1 MNDTNNKRTGLWTA
15 CAFVVANMIGTGVFT
30 SLGFQ
35 LLDTTNMFAIMMLW
49 LFGGVIALCGALT
62 YAELGAAMPRSGGEY
77 HYLSE
82 IYHPSVGFLSGW
94 ISLLIGFAAPVALTC
109 MALSSYV
116 CRLFP
121 MINPKWLSVGVLT
134 LITLVHTRNLKVSG
148 SFQNVFT
155 IIKVVMIIA
164 FIVCGIVLPGQP
176 QDYSAQTFS
185 AKDIFNPGFAVSL
198 IWVYYAYSGWNAST
212 YMASEIENPKRNL
225 PLSLILSTLVVTI
238 LYLLLNYVFLHST
251 PMGDLA
257 GQVEIGLIS
266 ARNIFGN
273 NIGNMMGL
281 IISILLLSSISSMVF
296 MGPRVAQV
304 MGEDHRIFRFL
315 SYKDKKGVPMAA
327 IGFQYVIS
335 FLLIITNSFEMITK
349 YTGILLSFCSLLT
362 VAGVFIHRRK
372 FPDIKRNYKTLGYPV
387 TPIIFCILIVWSI
400 VYLVHEDYVKVF
412 VTHEQPVMWMT
423 LMSFLT
429 LLAGVVVYLIDRRMT
444 NKQNQTK
451 Q

>member
-1 MNDTNNKRTGLWTA
+1 
-15 CAFVVANMIGTGVFT
+15 MIGTGVFT

-35 LLDTTNMFAIMMLW
+35 LLDTTNISAIMLLW

-121 MINPKWLSVGVLT
+121 VVNPKWLGVGVLT
-134 LITLVHTRNLKVSG
+134 LITLIHTRNLRFSG

-155 IIKVVMIIA
+155 ILKVIIIIA
-164 FIVCGIVLPGQP
+164 FIVCGIVLPVP
-176 QDYSAQTFS
+176 QDYSGQGFA
-185 AKDIFNPGFAVSL
+185 AKDVFNPGFAVSL

-225 PLSLILSTLVVTI
+225 PLSLILSTLVVTV
-238 LYLLLNYVFLHST
+238 LYLLLNYVFLRST
-251 PMGDLA
+251 PMQDMA

-273 NIGNMMGL
+273 NIGNLMGL
-281 IISILLLSSISSMVF
+281 VISFLLLSSISSMVF

-315 SYKDKKGVPMAA
+315 SHKDKKGVPMAA

-362 VAGVFIHRRK
+362 VFGVFIHRRK
-372 FPDIKRNYKTLGYPV
+372 FPHLQRSYKTFGYPV
-387 TPIIFCILIVWSI
+387 TPIIFCVLIVWSI
-400 VYLVHEDYVKVF
+400 VYLVHEDYVNTF
-412 VTHEQPVMWMT
+412 VTHEQPVMWMS

-429 LLAGVVVYLIDRRMT
+429 LLSGIVVYLINRKIT
-444 NKQNQTK
+444 TK
-451 Q
+451 NPIQ

>member
-1 MNDTNNKRTGLWTA
+1 
-15 CAFVVANMIGTGVFT
+15 MIGTGVFT

-35 LLDTTNMFAIMMLW
+35 LLDTTNISAIMLLW

-121 MINPKWLSVGVLT
+121 VVNPKWLGVGVLT
-134 LITLVHTRNLKVSG
+134 LITLIHTRNLRFSG

-155 IIKVVMIIA
+155 ILKVIIIIA
-164 FIVCGIVLPGQP
+164 FIVCGIVLPAP
-176 QDYSAQTFS
+176 QDYSGQGFA
-185 AKDIFNPGFAVSL
+185 AKDVFNPGFAVSL

-225 PLSLILSTLVVTI
+225 PLSLILSTLVVTV
-238 LYLLLNYVFLHST
+238 LYLLLNFVFLRST
-251 PMGDLA
+251 PMEDMA

-273 NIGNMMGL
+273 NIGNLMGL
-281 IISILLLSSISSMVF
+281 VISFLLLSSISSMVF

-315 SYKDKKGVPMAA
+315 SHKDKKGVPMAA

-362 VAGVFIHRRK
+362 VFGVFVHRRK
-372 FPDIKRNYKTLGYPV
+372 FPDLQRSYKTFGYPI
-387 TPIIFCILIVWSI
+387 TPIIFCVLIVWSI
-400 VYLVHEDYVKVF
+400 VYLVHEDYVNTF
-412 VTHEQPVMWMT
+412 VTHEQPAMWMS

-429 LLAGVVVYLIDRRMT
+429 LLSGVVVYLINR
-444 NKQNQTK
+444 KITK
-451 Q
+451 KNSIQ

>member
-1 MNDTNNKRTGLWTA
+1 
-15 CAFVVANMIGTGVFT
+15 MIGTGVFT

-35 LLDTTNMFAIMMLW
+35 LLDTTNISAIMLLW

-121 MINPKWLSVGVLT
+121 VVNPKWLGVGVLT
-134 LITLVHTRNLKVSG
+134 LITLIHTRNLRFSG

-155 IIKVVMIIA
+155 ILKVIIIIA
-164 FIVCGIVLPGQP
+164 FIVCGIVLPAP
-176 QDYSAQTFS
+176 QDYSGQGFA
-185 AKDIFNPGFAVSL
+185 AKDVFNPGFAVSL

-225 PLSLILSTLVVTI
+225 PLSLILSTLVVTV
-238 LYLLLNYVFLHST
+238 LYLLLNFVFLRST
-251 PMGDLA
+251 PMEDMA

-273 NIGNMMGL
+273 NIGNLMGL
-281 IISILLLSSISSMVF
+281 VISFLLLSSISSMVF

-315 SYKDKKGVPMAA
+315 SHKDKKGVPMAA

-362 VAGVFIHRRK
+362 VFGVFVHRRK
-372 FPDIKRNYKTLGYPV
+372 FPDLQRSYKTFGYPI
-387 TPIIFCILIVWSI
+387 TPIIFCVLIVWSI
-400 VYLVHEDYVKVF
+400 VYLVHEDYVNTF
-412 VTHEQPVMWMT
+412 VTHEQPVMWMS

-429 LLAGVVVYLIDRRMT
+429 LLSGVVVYLINR
-444 NKQNQTK
+444 KITK
-451 Q
+451 KNSIQ